1 MKHQS
6 QGSNLSL
13 KHRLFFLPFPAS
25 EPQVYWCTLLLSLHS
40 FFWEPVP
47 FLCMAPGRSEEK
59 AYLRFQKKKA
69 LALRLQETTKGSI
82 SKDRWS
88 QLLEDALC
96 EMDTCIFGCEFQ
108 HQEQAVS
115 FFFFWQGGL
124 GFLEEEERSREGKLP
139 KAHSVQNKY
148 HGFKSHNCRSHYW
161 VVLFRSR
168 SLKVEDVLPVPPD
181 LIFNELLNWS
191 LEKNQN
197 KLPNSW
203 LAGDPQSSF

>member
-1 MKHQS
+1 MYTVAFS
-6 QGSNLSL
+6 
-13 KHRLFFLPFPAS
+13 
-25 EPQVYWCTLLLSLHS
+25 TLLLLGACP
-40 FFWEPVP
+40 FFMHGPRQIWRKGIPAV
-47 FLCMAPGRSEEK
+47 SEEK
-59 AYLRFQKKKA
+59 GLSI
-69 LALRLQETTKGSI
+69 ETTG
-82 SKDRWS
+82 DHQR
-88 QLLEDALC
+88 
-96 EMDTCIFGCEFQ
+96 Q
-108 HQEQAVS
+108 HQQRQMIPTFGRCSLWNGYLYFWVWVPAPGAGCI

>member
-1 MKHQS
+1 
-6 QGSNLSL
+6 
-13 KHRLFFLPFPAS
+13 
-25 EPQVYWCTLLLSLHS
+25 
-40 FFWEPVP
+40 
-47 FLCMAPGRSEEK
+47 MAPGRSGEK

-69 LALRLQETTKGSI
+69 LALWLQETTKGSI
-82 SKDRWS
+82 SKGRWS

-96 EMDTCIFGCEFQ
+96 EMDTSWMRVFLG
-108 HQEQAVS
+108 VS
-115 FFFFWQGGL
+115 SSTRSRLYLFFWFFLFLFWQGGL

-191 LEKNQN
+191 LEQNQN

-203 LAGDPQSSF
+203 LAGDHESSL